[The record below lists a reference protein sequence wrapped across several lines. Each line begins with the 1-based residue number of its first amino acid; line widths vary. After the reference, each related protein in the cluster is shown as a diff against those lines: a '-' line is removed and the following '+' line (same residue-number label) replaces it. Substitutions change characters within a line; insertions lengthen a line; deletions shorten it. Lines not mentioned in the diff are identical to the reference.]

1 MKQVQQKPMVRA
13 HLFADRGCGC
23 AMIGA
28 DPETADMELE
38 PILFEGSGLS
48 GEWHQAAFLAC
59 TIAYRRLQARNADK
73 DVVCTL
79 ELPAEWQMG
88 RRSRPG

>member
-1 MKQVQQKPMVRA
+1 MRQVQHKPMVRA

-23 AMIGA
+23 AMIGD

-38 PILFEGSGLS
+38 PISFDGPGLS

-59 TIAYRRLQARNADK
+59 TIAYRRLQARNTDK

-79 ELPAEWQMG
+79 ELPAEWSAG
-88 RRSRPG
+88 RPS